1 MCAER
6 AHLFCVNNIKEK
18 GKFMPELNTCRQ
30 QILSNDYRDF
40 IVGQFTS
47 EEFTSLIT
55 EDTCQQSTDFVYN
68 IAYFDKAQIDPIRLD
83 KFSYNSIPKCYSLI
97 DIEAMTAAGIT
108 QIQNYPTLSLQGTG
122 VMIGFIDTGIDY
134 QNPIFRNLDGST
146 RIAGIWDQTIQE
158 GTPPKTF
165 FYGTE
170 YTREQIDEALSGENP
185 LQLVPS
191 VDENSHGTFL
201 ASVAAGSV
209 NEENQFIGAAPDA
222 TIAVVKLKPAKQYL
236 KDFYQIFT
244 DEPCYQENDIMLG
257 LKYLNQLAENLNLPL
272 VICVALGTNQGSHS
286 GLSPLGGLLE
296 VYSNLANRLIVIG
309 AGNEANQ
316 RHHYLGTAQNLSDR
330 KEVEIRVGSG
340 IDGFSMELWTENP
353 NIFSVTVVSPSGGT
367 TSRLPIR
374 RNETQ
379 QYRFVFEGTRI
390 TIDYKLFLER
400 SNAELIFFRL
410 EAPTEG
416 IWKVI
421 VEPVQVAE
429 GIFHM
434 WLPMT
439 EFLQGDV
446 YFLESNPDF
455 TVTEPG
461 NTITSITVGFYNSR
475 DNSVAISSGRGY
487 TRGGIIKPNFV
498 APGVN
503 VTGASRRNQFVE
515 RTGSSIAAGITAGA
529 SALLLEWIIYQLGQT
544 SADSI
549 QIRNLLTLGT
559 ERNENEIYP
568 NRTWG
573 YGRLNLYQTFDEL
586 RRL

>member
-1 MCAER
+1 
-6 AHLFCVNNIKEK
+6 
-18 GKFMPELNTCRQ
+18 MPELNICRQ

-47 EEFTSLIT
+47 EEFESLIT

-68 IAYFDKAQIDPIRLD
+68 IVYLSRDQIDPIRLD
-83 KFSYNSIPKCYSLI
+83 KYSYNAIPKCYSLI
-97 DIEAMTAAGIT
+97 DIEAMTEAGIT
-108 QIQNYPTLSLQGTG
+108 QIQNYPTLNLQGTG

-146 RIAGIWDQTIQE
+146 RIAGIWDQTIQD
-158 GTPPKTF
+158 GTPPQYF
-165 FYGTE
+165 LYGSE
-170 YTREQIDEALSGENP
+170 YTREEIDEALRSENP
-185 LQLVPS
+185 LQIVPS

-201 ASVAAGSV
+201 ASVAAGNV

-236 KDFYQIFT
+236 KDFYQIYT
-244 DEPCYQENDIMLG
+244 NAPCYQENDIMLG
-257 LKYLNQLAENLNLPL
+257 LKYLNQLAENLGLPL
-272 VICVALGTNQGSHS
+272 VICIALGTNQGGHS
-286 GLSPLGGLLE
+286 GLSPLSGLLE
-296 VYSNLANRLIVIG
+296 VYSNLANRVIVIG

-316 RHHYLGTAQNLSDR
+316 RHHYLGVVESVNDR

-340 IDGFSMELWTENP
+340 VDGFSMELWTENP

-379 QYRFVFEGTRI
+379 EYRFVFEGTRI

-410 EAPTEG
+410 ETPTEG

-429 GIFHM
+429 GVFHI

-455 TVTEPG
+455 TITEPG

-487 TRGGIIKPNFV
+487 TRGGTIKPNFV

-503 VTGASRRNQFVE
+503 VTGATMRNQFAE

-529 SALLLEWIIYQLGQT
+529 SALLLEWIVYQLGQT
-544 SADSI
+544 AADSI

-559 ERNENEIYP
+559 ERNVNEIYP